1 MIARDTLRAHARNLS
16 RFPLVLLHKCYRH
29 IFFVQTIDQILP
41 FSLVFFIFIFFV
53 SASSHA
59 RTGAFPLLGT
69 LSMAEAL
76 QDPGY
81 SEVAEGLKDRLIAL
95 VRDYIDLGVINAQEL
110 LYIAVLIHCF

>member
-1 MIARDTLRAHARNLS
+1 
-16 RFPLVLLHKCYRH
+16 
-29 IFFVQTIDQILP
+29 
-41 FSLVFFIFIFFV
+41 
-53 SASSHA
+53 
-59 RTGAFPLLGT
+59 
-69 LSMAEAL
+69 MAEAL